1 MAMNAADDKVRA
13 CDLCGLPVER
23 DDFRIRTPER
33 ILHFCCEGCQ
43 GIYRLLHQPVEV
55 DGGAAKES
63 ADE

>member
-1 MAMNAADDKVRA
+1 MSAVDEKMRA

-23 DDFRIRTPER
+23 DDFRIHTPER

-43 GIYRLLHQPVEV
+43 GIYRLLHEPVEL
-55 DGGAAKES
+55 DEGAAKES

>member
-1 MAMNAADDKVRA
+1 MHAVNDEVRA

-33 ILHFCCEGCQ
+33 ILHFCCGGCQ
-43 GIYRLLHQPVEV
+43 GIYRLLHQPVEL
-55 DGGAAKES
+55 DEEAAKEN